1 MPLPFE
7 QQPNESAKAFAAFS
21 LYLSQGEKRSTQ
33 AVAKAL
39 AKSAHLVRRWS
50 ARWRWAERVQAY
62 AAHLATVE
70 RETTEALVRGKAA
83 EWLKRQEE
91 QREEEWRLRNDL
103 LDMAREIRD
112 RWKKRADRC
121 GSLEGY
127 ARLCELASK
136 IGRLSSGMPTDK
148 TEVTGEDGGPLL
160 AEFTLAL
167 DKVYGA
173 VVDVA
178 PASEPVAL
186 PPPGAGADGLPGQRA
201 TSSPVSDGGE
211 HQAEAGTPSKQ

>member
-1 MPLPFE
+1 
-7 QQPNESAKAFAAFS
+7 
-21 LYLSQGEKRSTQ
+21 G
-33 AVAKAL
+33 
-39 AKSAHLVRRWS
+39 
-50 ARWRWAERVQAY
+50 
-62 AAHLATVE
+62 
-70 RETTEALVRGKAA
+70 
-83 EWLKRQEE
+83 
-91 QREEEWRLRNDL
+91 RLRNDL

-148 TEVTGEDGGPLL
+148 TEVTGEDGGPLR

-186 PPPGAGADGLPGQRA
+186 PPPGGGADGLPGQRA
-201 TSSPVSDGGE
+201 TGSPVSDGGE